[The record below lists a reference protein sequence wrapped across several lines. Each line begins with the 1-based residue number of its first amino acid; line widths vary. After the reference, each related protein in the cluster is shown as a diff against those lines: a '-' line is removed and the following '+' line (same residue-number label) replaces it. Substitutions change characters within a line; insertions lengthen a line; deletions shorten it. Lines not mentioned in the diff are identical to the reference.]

1 MPLTIDWTEIAFR
14 LGLTILAGSLLG
26 FNRSE
31 RGMAAGLR
39 TTLLVCLAASI
50 SMIQVNLLLV
60 TKGKEHDSFIEL
72 DLMRLPLGVLT
83 GMGFIGAGAILKR
96 GDRVSGITTAATLWM
111 ATTLGLCFGGGQY
124 GLGLAALALSILTLW
139 ALKSPEG
146 SIHQERRGILTLN
159 IVEGGPE
166 EDELR
171 MLLETRGITITSWAV
186 TYKRKGRSIRRQIRC
201 EVQWPT
207 SQNNPRVPELV
218 RQLSTREGVRVLRWR
233 G

>member
-1 MPLTIDWTEIAFR
+1 MPLTIDWTEIALR
-14 LGLTILAGSLLG
+14 LGLAFLAGGLLG
-26 FNRSE
+26 LNRSE

-39 TTLLVCLAASI
+39 TTLLVSLAAAV

-60 TKGKEHDSFIEL
+60 TSGKTSDSFSVL

-111 ATTLGLCFGGGQY
+111 ATILGLCFGGGQH
-124 GLGLAALALSILTLW
+124 GLGLAALALGIITLW
-139 ALKSPEG
+139 ALKRLEG
-146 SIHQERRGILTLN
+146 SIPQERRGSLALN

-166 EDELR
+166 DDEIR
-171 MLLETRGITITSWAV
+171 TLLVARGIRITSWDV
-186 TYKRKGRSIRRQIRC
+186 TYKRKGRTIRRLVRC

-207 SQNNPRVPELV
+207 SQNDPQVPELV
-218 RQLSTREGVRVLRWR
+218 RQLGVRDGVRVARWR